1 MNEEISILYQD
12 EAVLLI
18 NKPTGYLS
26 MPDRFELESPV
37 VIRELEAAYGRL
49 WPIAPPDLDSSGLLL
64 AARSEEANKALAA
77 GFEAG
82 GIKRAY
88 RAVVRGRPSWKQT
101 SCDLPLVVDGDRKHR
116 TIIDGTGKSAL
127 TEVTVLGVY
136 GGLALVEAVPV
147 TGRTHQVRV
156 HLAAL
161 GYPVICDPLYGDNQ
175 PLFLSKIKRRWKGD
189 PKAERPLMLRAA
201 IHSWSIDFLHPLDA
215 TASHYEAPYPRDMRA
230 LVNQLEKL

>member
-1 MNEEISILYQD
+1 MNEEIGILYQD
-12 EAVLLI
+12 ESVLII
-18 NKPTGYLS
+18 NKPTAYLS

-37 VIRELEAAYGRL
+37 VLRELEAGYGRL
-49 WPIAPPDLDSSGLLL
+49 WPIAPPDLDSSGMLL
-64 AARSEEANKALAA
+64 AARTEAANKALATS
-77 GFEAG
+77 FEAG
-82 GIKRAY
+82 EVRRAY

-116 TIIDGTGKSAL
+116 TIIDGTGKAAL

-189 PKAERPLMLRAA
+189 PRSERPLMLRAA
-201 IHSWSIDFLHPLDA
+201 IHSWSVDFPHPQDA
-215 TASHYEAPYPRDMRA
+215 EVRHFEAPYPRDMRA

>member
-1 MNEEISILYQD
+1 
-12 EAVLLI
+12 
-18 NKPTGYLS
+18 

-37 VIRELEAAYGRL
+37 VSRELEANYGRL

-64 AARSEEANKALAA
+64 AARSEEANRMLAA
-77 GFEAG
+77 SFESG
-82 GIKRAY
+82 GLKRTY
-88 RAVVRGRPSWKQT
+88 RAVVRGRPTWKQT
-101 SCDLPLVVDGDRKHR
+101 ACELPLVVDGDRKHR

-127 TEVTVLGVY
+127 TEVTVLAVY
-136 GGLALVEAVPV
+136 GGLALIEAVPV

-201 IHSWSIDFLHPLDA
+201 IHSWSIDFPHPSNNA
-215 TASHYEAPYPRDMRA
+215 PAHFEAPYPRDMRA

>member
-1 MNEEISILYQD
+1 
-12 EAVLLI
+12 
-18 NKPTGYLS
+18 
-26 MPDRFELESPV
+26 MPRV
-37 VIRELEAAYGRL
+37 VYGD
-49 WPIAPPDLDSSGLLL
+49 P
-64 AARSEEANKALAA
+64 NN
-77 GFEAG
+77 
-82 GIKRAY
+82 
-88 RAVVRGRPSWKQT
+88 T
-101 SCDLPLVVDGDRKHR
+101 

-127 TEVTVLGVY
+127 TEVKVLGVF

-201 IHSWSIDFLHPLDA
+201 IHAWSIDFPHPLDTLA
-215 TASHYEAPYPRDMRA
+215 RHYMAPYPRDMRA

>member
-1 MNEEISILYQD
+1 MNQEISLLYHD
-12 EAVLLI
+12 ESLLI
-18 NKPTGYLS
+18 IDKPTGYLA
-26 MPDRFELESPV
+26 MHDRFELESPV
-37 VIRELEAAYGRL
+37 VLQELEPAYGRL
-49 WPIAPPDLDSSGLLL
+49 WPVAPPDLDSSGLFL
-64 AARSEEANKALAA
+64 AARTEEANKVLASALEK
-77 GFEAG
+77 GE
-82 GIKRAY
+82 IRRAY
-88 RAVVRGRPSWKQT
+88 RAIVRGRPAWKQT

-116 TIIDGTGKSAL
+116 TIIDGTGRSAL
-127 TEVTVLGVY
+127 TEVTVLAVY

-189 PKAERPLMLRAA
+189 PKKERPLMLRAA
-201 IHSWSIDFLHPLDA
+201 IHSWSIGFEHPA
-215 TASHYEAPYPRDMRA
+215 TRQALTFEAPYPRDFRA